1 MRGKGAW
8 LSPLLVTRTALAKNL
23 AVTARKVFF
32 YAFSRKQ
39 TFQHKMI
46 YHTMFLLTSRQL
58 GHHLNLPKCKLR
70 FQRLTQSHTRLK
82 QQLSIPRGN
91 RSNVRKISTVFL
103 YRHYPK
109 RGSHSATSHR
119 PPPKS
124 RGCYTALRATAPM
137 PFSIAPRRHHHLPSR
152 TLLRRRTSS
161 RSCT

>member
-103 YRHYPK
+103 YRYTTPSVAVTPLPHIVLLP
-109 RGSHSATSHR
+109 
-119 PPPKS
+119 S
-124 RGCYTALRATAPM
+124 REVVTQHC
-137 PFSIAPRRHHHLPSR
+137 APRRQCHFPLPLVDIITCHR
-152 TLLRRRTSS
+152 E
-161 RSCT
+161 RS